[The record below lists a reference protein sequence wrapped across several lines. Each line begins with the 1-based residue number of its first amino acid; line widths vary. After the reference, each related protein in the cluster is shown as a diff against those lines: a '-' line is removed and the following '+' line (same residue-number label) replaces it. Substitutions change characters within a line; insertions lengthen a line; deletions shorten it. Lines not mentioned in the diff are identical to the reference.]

1 MKKTYWWRLSVLLIG
16 FSFSCYWILSVNI
29 VPKSFFSFT
38 EPVGYLSIS
47 LLISAVFLFFISDF
61 VFKKWLRFALIWFIL
76 SIMWIVSVPTY
87 DSGMF
92 SMMNFTKGIV
102 ARLMSVLF
110 VPVSLGV
117 IFFFSRKEKKS
128 VR

>member
-1 MKKTYWWRLSVLLIG
+1 
-16 FSFSCYWILSVNI
+16 
-29 VPKSFFSFT
+29 
-38 EPVGYLSIS
+38 
-47 LLISAVFLFFISDF
+47 
-61 VFKKWLRFALIWFIL
+61 
-76 SIMWIVSVPTY
+76 MWIVSVPTY